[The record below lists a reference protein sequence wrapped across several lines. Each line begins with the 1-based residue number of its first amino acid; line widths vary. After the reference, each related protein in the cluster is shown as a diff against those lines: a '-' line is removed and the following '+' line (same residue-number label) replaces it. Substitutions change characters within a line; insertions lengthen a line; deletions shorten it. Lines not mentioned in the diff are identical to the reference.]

1 MAYPITV
8 APTKLKDLREC
19 IRIAAWDI
27 VDPQP
32 WEQSPQAELGDLVHD
47 KLEIYNKA
55 GVSPYDGDDA
65 PETLASRCAMK
76 ALPFCPQPKHGH
88 SEGAFKWTWS
98 GVTFS
103 GKDDWNGQVGD
114 FIQPPP
120 GVDPAMPAEVDYKTT
135 GDTSKGLWE
144 LEQFYQDSQSL
155 IYAKR
160 RMELTGADKVYN
172 RWLYMRT
179 GEKKGKPLAA
189 MASDA
194 IMEKTRVDEAFERLV
209 MPAAR
214 AYVAMKKIGKRL
226 DVLSL
231 PPNVSR
237 CTKYGPNHRCPRWEQ
252 CKITDEQAL
261 ALSTGENTEMSTVS
275 NPLLAILE
283 AEAAKSQPAP
293 AAPPKTAPPVTFNP
307 AAQQQPTQPPFNPFA
322 QQAPIQTAVGA
333 IVNPAPASPQVQAG
347 VPGVFVSAA
356 PSNVIEMPV
365 AKTTTYGT
373 PGVIPSGIEATK
385 EGLKAAAEKAVPQDA
400 RLGAAG
406 GEFTAQEAFGRQP
419 TDAEIGR
426 VVRFLLGR

>member
-8 APTKLKDLREC
+8 APTKLKDVREC
-19 IRIAAWDI
+19 VRIAAWDI
-27 VDPQP
+27 VDPKP

-55 GVSPYDGDDA
+55 GLSPYDKDDN
-65 PETLASRCAMK
+65 LASRCAMK

-88 SEGAFKWTWS
+88 SEGAFKWTWN

-103 GKDDWNGQVGD
+103 GKDDWNGKVGD

-120 GVDPAMPAEVDYKTT
+120 GVDPGMPAEVDYKTT
-135 GDTSKGLWE
+135 GDTSHGLWE

-194 IMEKTRVDEAFERLV
+194 IMEKARVDEAFERLV

-237 CTKYGPNHRCPRWEQ
+237 CTKYGPKHRCPRWEQ
-252 CKITDEQAL
+252 CQISDEQAL

-293 AAPPKTAPPVTFNP
+293 QQPAPAAAPPVSFNP
-307 AAQQQPTQPPFNPFA
+307 APQQAAPTFNPFA
-322 QQAPIQTAVGA
+322 QPIQTAVGA
-333 IVNPAPASPQVQAG
+333 VVNPAPAAPQAQVG
-347 VPGVFVSAA
+347 VPGVFASAA

-365 AKTTTYGT
+365 APREDK
-373 PGVIPSGIEATK
+373 PVSGGGSRAT
-385 EGLKAAAEKAVPQDA
+385 VPVQ
-400 RLGAAG
+400 G